1 LQSVPNNT
9 LAIAFLNACAAQQ
22 PGALDLLTEREEDAL
37 STAPKSYNAH
47 VRLGFSY
54 MFGSIAGRDR
64 LQDAREEFAAAVALD
79 PGHSAAHVGL
89 GIMRFNERSAN
100 RSKTEFLQALRT
112 DPSDVLA
119 REYLGQLYQG
129 DLRDPRRGLAYMV
142 DVPNLVPQYADI
154 LFHIGSVLHD
164 LAQPELAL
172 QYLQQGV
179 ALDVDH
185 VGEAGQH
192 GYTLM
197 ARIYIEQHRLAD
209 ATSVLNAALAERV
222 DTVYA
227 KTLLGKIKGGDYRAT
242 PSPAPSKV

>member
-1 LQSVPNNT
+1 MQIAPANT
-9 LAIAFLNACAAQQ
+9 LAIAFLDASAAQQ
-22 PGALDLLTEREEDAL
+22 PGGLDALIEREEDAL
-37 STAPKSYNAH
+37 LTAPKSYAAH
-47 VRLGFSY
+47 LRLGFSY
-54 MFGSIAGRDR
+54 LFGSIAGGNR
-64 LQDAREEFAAAVALD
+64 LLDAREEFAAALALD
-79 PGHSAAHVGL
+79 REKAAAHVGL

-100 RSKTEFLQALRT
+100 RSKTELLQALRAN
-112 DPSDVLA
+112 PSDVLA

-129 DLRDPRRGLAYMV
+129 DLRDPRRGLAYMI

-172 QYLQQGV
+172 HYLQQGI
-179 ALDVDH
+179 ALDVHH

-209 ATSVLNAALAERV
+209 ATSVLNAAVAERV
-222 DTVYA
+222 DVVYA
-227 KTLLGKIKGGDYRAT
+227 KTLLGKIKGGDYSAT

>member
-22 PGALDLLTEREEDAL
+22 PGALDLLTEREEDTL
-37 STAPKSYNAH
+37 LTAPKSYNAH

-54 MFGSIAGRDR
+54 MFGSIAGRDQ

-79 PGHSAAHVGL
+79 PGRSAAHVGL